1 VLEDAEIHN
10 GAQVVDVGQENN
22 LNATLQQ
29 LVKDARVV
37 QRLENVTVSGGVPLG
52 DGRVEG
58 LGDRQQRVLVDSGVS
73 GLVEGENVHVVAL
86 VLLDDGSGI
95 IVGVERVHQ
104 EEGNVDVVCA
114 VEVLD
119 LADRQVEEGHAVT
132 DLNDGLGSNTTH
144 GSTKTSVELEDGE
157 LAQEL
162 NRLGV
167 GEVLVVDDLALGG
180 RGNAVPVAVASLLA
194 KVRLVSI
201 FRVK

>member
-1 VLEDAEIHN
+1 M
-10 GAQVVDVGQENN
+10 
-22 LNATLQQ
+22 
-29 LVKDARVV
+29 
-37 QRLENVTVSGGVPLG
+37 SGGVPLG

-95 IVGVERVHQ
+95 VVGVERVHQ

-162 NRLGV
+162 NRLGI

-194 KVRLVSI
+194 KVHLV
-201 FRVK
+201 